1 MINFFTTTQHS
12 GRTIPR
18 TILLIALSVLASAC
32 GNGTPAATAQTPQT
46 TSQLPG
52 YLQRSQP
59 RPNPLTVDTSFHE
72 AGCTFEGIP
81 QSMSGSISACYR
93 IPNLQPGNYWL
104 AVNQVLL
111 QRGTLAKDS
120 GFPTS
125 NAQGNSGPAVTL
137 SLSPPNG
144 PAGSKVL
151 LHGVVAATLNPLPP
165 VANFCWAG
173 CVNGLQYDGVS
184 ITWTGKHTFSASIVT
199 PAGPWIDGATDHL
212 TYPNVGYYRIS
223 TQCLELFRG
232 CGLGTSEG
240 STVFHVTHTPPPFT
254 DQLHLKSPFVFPGQ
268 VVKVTGSVPLLD
280 IIGSSQAFVFQF
292 TLDPKPLPTYHLVT
306 SAKLAGQATFVDLG
320 ATEVS
325 IIPAT
330 SIISHPIVAPKN
342 IQLGGLSDIAVN
354 SNLFGLVF
362 TCVGNGIVETR
373 NGVNTT
379 ISVSSV
385 NQALGNSPFPSP
397 GCVTIVDSV
406 GAANNPVL
414 GAAFISPT
422 NYSSGPPYTLRPF
435 VSKDIGQSWTPI
447 PVPAGLQQSSFI
459 GFAQGTRAL
468 TALFISNSLEPIA
481 ETTPNGMT
489 WTTGPMD
496 CPKSGPCIT
505 YGGLSFGNCA
515 MNGSTQQIFYRPTVG
530 SQLRQVPWPNPV
542 NACFE
547 TELFTSGKD
556 EYLLSTSSSYPLRK
570 SSDGGA
576 HWEVVSGIPTLPGS
590 SPGISQEEAETVLP
604 NGSLLSAS
612 SKGGVYLLG
621 ANDRWCKV
629 PIPGVPSNFGPYL
642 VPGRT
647 HVYYKFY
654 ENGGMALGSISDTQI
669 HCGR

>member
-1 MINFFTTTQHS
+1 MNFFTTTQRR

-59 RPNPLTVDTSFHE
+59 RPNPLTVDTSFPE

-104 AVNQVLL
+104 AVNQVLP

-144 PAGSKVL
+144 PAGSEVL

-184 ITWTGKHTFSASIVT
+184 IAWTGKHTFSASIVT
-199 PAGPWIDGATDHL
+199 PSGPWIDGATDHL

-240 STVFHVTHTPPPFT
+240 SSVFHVTHAPPPVT
-254 DQLHLKSPFVFPGQ
+254 DQLHLNSPFVFPGQ
-268 VVKVTGSVPLLD
+268 VVKVTGSVPLLNV
-280 IIGSSQAFVFQF
+280 IGSSQSFIFQF
-292 TLDPKPLPTYHLVT
+292 SLSSKPIPTYHLVT
-306 SAKLAGQATFVDLG
+306 SAKVAGQAAFVDLG
-320 ATEVS
+320 AVEVS
-325 IIPAT
+325 VIPAT
-330 SIISHPIVAPKN
+330 SLKNHPIIAPKN
-342 IQLGGLSDIAVN
+342 IQVGGLSDIAVN
-354 SNLFGLVF
+354 SNLPGLVF
-362 TCVGNGIVETR
+362 SCTGGGIVETR
-373 NGVNTT
+373 NGVNTML
-379 ISVSSV
+379 SVASV
-385 NQALGNSPFPSP
+385 TKALGDPSIPSP
-397 GCVTIVDSV
+397 GCNSVVDS
-406 GAANNPVL
+406 L
-414 GAAFISPT
+414 GASGNVILGASFISPSALS
-422 NYSSGPPYTLRPF
+422 YGPPYTLLPF
-435 VSKDIGQSWTPI
+435 VSTDTGQTWAPI
-447 PVPAGLQQSSFI
+447 PVPTGLQKSDFL
-459 GFAQGTRAL
+459 GFAPGTQAL
-468 TALFISNSLEPIA
+468 TALFLSKSPEPVA
-481 ETTPNGMT
+481 ESTLNGQT
-489 WTTGPMD
+489 WTYGPMG
-496 CPKSGPCIT
+496 CPQSGPCIT
-505 YGGLSFGNCA
+505 YGGVSFGNCA
-515 MNGSTQQIFYRPTVG
+515 MNGSPQQIYYRPNLHG
-530 SQLRQVPWPNPV
+530 QLQQLSWPNPV
-542 NACFE
+542 NSCFE
-547 TELFTSGKD
+547 TELFTAGKD
-556 EYLLSTSSSYPLRK
+556 EYLLATSSSYPLRM

-590 SPGISQEEAETVLP
+590 SPGIAQDSAETVLP
-604 NGSLLSAS
+604 NGSLLATTSN
-612 SKGGVYLLG
+612 GEMYLLG
-621 ANDRWCKV
+621 NNDRWCRASV
-629 PIPGVPSNFGPYL
+629 PNKPSYFGPYL

-647 HVYYKFY
+647 HVYYNYYDK
-654 ENGGMALGSISDTQI
+654 GGTVLGSISDTQI
-669 HCGR
+669 HCG